1 MDLTKITPKTFPKY
15 QGHPVLKGLSKHLKD
30 PANYDKIRRAILDTL
45 ATGHSHSE
53 LYQYV
58 NCKLCSSKMLERR
71 LLLRKL
77 GFKSPAQYMAWQAV
91 HHAITQ
97 VRRDP
102 IK

>member
-1 MDLTKITPKTFPKY
+1 METKITAKTFPRYK
-15 QGHPVLKGLSKHLKD
+15 GHPILKDLPVSLKD

-58 NCKLCSSKMLERR
+58 NCKLCSSKMIERR
-71 LLLRKL
+71 MLLKRL

-97 VRRDP
+97 TRRDP
-102 IK
+102 IR